1 MSTTA
6 QPDIAKILAGVG
18 NLLPDLLAVFSA
30 DKLLLIQ
37 INAAGK
43 KLLDP
48 SGTRSLEKTA
58 LTDIIGIND
67 IDRFRREVHP
77 QALVLGRWA
86 GGLVLRDFLGTEFN
100 CQVKL
105 IEIPAIIEGTGRC
118 LCLHASTA
126 AQESANKDLVSDP
139 DMLSAL
145 LATSQNTIYFKD
157 TASRFLRI
165 SHSLGK
171 RLGLADSR
179 DAIGKTDFDFFTA
192 EHAAPAFEDEQRI
205 IKSNEPLIDHE
216 EKETFGGGKIAWV
229 STSKF
234 PFHNREGKLI
244 GTYGISRDITAWK
257 IAQEELRR
265 NELTLRS
272 IFSAAPIGIALVHG
286 RDILKVNNLLCET
299 ADRTPDELIGKS
311 SLPLYLNESEYVRA
325 GHELYDSLVERGRT
339 STETIWRRKDG
350 SLVDV
355 QMTAAAIDLGDGDA
369 QGWRI
374 VTVLDVTKKKRQDE
388 KLRMLSSA
396 VDQSP
401 ISIVIAD
408 TQGRIEYVNPYFEKI
423 SGFSAA
429 EAIGQ
434 TPRILKSEYHTP
446 EFYHALWTTI
456 SAGHEWSGDFH
467 NRRKDGTAFWERAT
481 ICAIRGQNG
490 KIAHFVAVKEDITD
504 RKRVEAEARELETR
518 SQLSQK
524 MESVGMLA
532 AGVAHEI
539 NTPTQYITD
548 NVRFL
553 TDSFTQ
559 LFKVI
564 AGYKSL
570 AALAEGHAEC
580 AQLLKA
586 VQAVEKEN
594 ELDYLLAEIPRTLE
608 QSLEGLGRIGRIV
621 SSLKE
626 FSHPNQAERSGA
638 NLNKAIET
646 VVAVSRHEWKY
657 VADVVT
663 EFDPKLPQV
672 DCVLDEINQAV
683 LNLVINAAHAIG
695 DAIKQRGLK
704 RGTIT
709 IRTRQ
714 EPGWAVVEVED
725 TGTGIPPEVRNKI
738 FDPFFT
744 TKGIGKGTGQGLAI
758 VQAVIV
764 KGHSGKIDFITEV
777 GKGTTFRI
785 FLPRSDSH
793 PSRAGISDAVR
804 S

>member
-6 QPDIAKILAGVG
+6 QPEIAKILAGVCD
-18 NLLPDLLAVFSA
+18 LLPDLLAVFNA
-30 DKLLLIQ
+30 DTLLLVQ
-37 INAAGK
+37 INTAGK

-48 SGTRSLEKTA
+48 AGTQSLDKIA
-58 LTDIIGIND
+58 LTDIVGIND

-77 QALVLGRWA
+77 QALVLGTWA
-86 GGLVLRDFLGTEFN
+86 GVLALRDFLGSEFN
-100 CQVKL
+100 CRVKL
-105 IEIPAIIEGTGRC
+105 LEIPAISAEGGRC
-118 LCLHASTA
+118 LCLHASVTT
-126 AQESANKDLVSDP
+126 QESASKDLVSDP

-145 LATSQNTIYFKD
+145 METSPNCVYFKD

-165 SHSLGK
+165 SRTHAK
-171 RLGLADSR
+171 RFGLDNPR

-192 EHAAPAFEDEQRI
+192 EHAGPAFEDEQRI

-216 EKETFGGGKIAWV
+216 EKETFGDGKIAWV

-272 IFSAAPIGIALVHG
+272 IFSAAPVGIALVHG
-286 RDILKVNNLLCET
+286 RNILKVNNLLCEI
-299 ADRTPDELIGKS
+299 ADRTPDELIGES
-311 SLPLYLNESEYVRA
+311 SLPLYLDKSEHARA

-339 STETIWRRKDG
+339 STEAIWRRKDG
-350 SLVDV
+350 ALVDV
-355 QMTAAAIDLGDGDA
+355 QMTAAAIDLGDGDV

-401 ISIVIAD
+401 ISVLITD
-408 TQGRIEYVNPYFEKI
+408 PQGRIEYVNPYFEKI

-429 EAIGQ
+429 ETIGQ

-446 EFYHALWTTI
+446 EFYDVLWKTI
-456 SAGHEWSGDFH
+456 SAGHEWSGDLH

-490 KIAHFVAVKEDITD
+490 QIAHFVAVKEDITD
-504 RKRVEAEARELETR
+504 RKRIEAEARELETR

-524 MESVGMLA
+524 MESVGLLA

-548 NVRFL
+548 NTRFL
-553 TDSFTQ
+553 TDSFAH

-564 AGYKSL
+564 AAYRSHHVGNPES
-570 AALAEGHAEC
+570 
-580 AQLLKA
+580 AQLA
-586 VQAVEKEN
+586 QAEAEN
-594 ELDYLLAEIPRTLE
+594 ELEYLLGEIPRTLE
-608 QSLEGLGRIGRIV
+608 QSLEGLGRISRIV

-672 DCVLDEINQAV
+672 DCVLDEFNQAV

-793 PSRAGISDAVR
+793 PSRAGIADAVR